1 MDSKE
6 KFGKQVDISL
16 RISNMAPANLDYGPP
31 FLSTSL
37 FYLQAVAFQSFV
49 RLQCITPY
57 ALVIIV

>member
-37 FYLQAVAFQSFV
+37 FYL
-49 RLQCITPY
+49 
-57 ALVIIV
+57 